1 MTVIL
6 SSLCRPGR
14 RVPRRAGA
22 RVAARRWFLPLLALA
37 VSAAAR
43 PVPEQLEVPP
53 PKPVPTAA
61 IAQQGPVSVSLERAK
76 EMASSRYGGRV
87 ARAQT
92 TTRGGRRVHEI
103 TILGDDQRVR
113 IVRIDAETGQFL

>member
-1 MTVIL
+1 M
-6 SSLCRPGR
+6 
-14 RVPRRAGA
+14 
-22 RVAARRWFLPLLALA
+22 
-37 VSAAAR
+37 
-43 PVPEQLEVPP
+43 PEQLEVPP

-61 IAQQGPVSVSLERAK
+61 IAQQGPVSLERAK
-76 EMASSRYGGRV
+76 ELASSRYGGRV

>member
-1 MTVIL
+1 VTVIL

-14 RVPRRAGA
+14 RVPRRAGS

-61 IAQQGPVSVSLERAK
+61 IAQQGPVSLERAK
-76 EMASSRYGGRV
+76 ELASSRYGGRV